1 MIKSLSSGAMFAL
14 IVSGTVLGIAGTDL
28 ILPAV
33 PSLPAALGGT
43 AEQAQLVLAAY
54 VLGTLAGLLTF
65 GELGA
70 RFDPRRLLVGSLAMF
85 AVTSLAAVFAGS
97 LDVLILLRFA
107 QGAFGSGPA
116 VFAPGFINGIYPQD
130 RTAQMFAR
138 LYSIESLTPALAPI
152 AGVYLLSLGGW
163 TLSFTIL
170 GVAGIVVAAI
180 FGLFGRS
187 LPASRDEPAH
197 HQSYWTI
204 LTNRAF
210 MRYALSQSFALGGL
224 LIFVFGAPAVMT
236 GPLGMTLTHFV
247 ILQVVGIAMFIAGA
261 NVSSRL
267 AARFGTERVI
277 ITGTSVLALAF
288 VLLLAYALAGGASL
302 VVMVGLWI
310 FVNLGF
316 GVRGPIGFHQAI
328 LASAGDHSRAA
339 ALVISGILGTTAGGT
354 AVVAPFITIGLW
366 PLALGGTVITL
377 LAVLVLV
384 ALRSPVY
391 EAQT

>member
-1 MIKSLSSGAMFAL
+1 
-14 IVSGTVLGIAGTDL
+14 
-28 ILPAV
+28 
-33 PSLPAALGGT
+33 
-43 AEQAQLVLAAY
+43 
-54 VLGTLAGLLTF
+54 
-65 GELGA
+65 
-70 RFDPRRLLVGSLAMF
+70 
-85 AVTSLAAVFAGS
+85 
-97 LDVLILLRFA
+97 
-107 QGAFGSGPA
+107 
-116 VFAPGFINGIYPQD
+116 
-130 RTAQMFAR
+130 
-138 LYSIESLTPALAPI
+138 
-152 AGVYLLSLGGW
+152 
-163 TLSFTIL
+163 
-170 GVAGIVVAAI
+170 
-180 FGLFGRS
+180 
-187 LPASRDEPAH
+187 
-197 HQSYWTI
+197 
-204 LTNRAF
+204 